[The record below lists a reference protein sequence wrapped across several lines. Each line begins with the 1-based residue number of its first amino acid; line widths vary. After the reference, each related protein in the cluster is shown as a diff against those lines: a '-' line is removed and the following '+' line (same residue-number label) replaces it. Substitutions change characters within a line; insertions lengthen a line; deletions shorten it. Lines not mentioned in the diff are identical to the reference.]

1 MAGTFR
7 QIPLDEL
14 EKAAG
19 GVNQIV
25 NSEHGRTMT
34 VTGLDADGWLAVRS
48 QPVSKEEFIIGR
60 LVNGDQVEVVG
71 SVNVNVSPDPKVVNH
86 VWVYAPGLKISGWV
100 NSRYIQ

>member
-7 QIPLDEL
+7 EIPLGEL

-19 GVNQIV
+19 GVQQIV

-48 QPVSKEEFIIGR
+48 QPVTKEEFIIGR
-60 LVNGDQVEVVG
+60 LVNGDRVEVMG
-71 SVNVNVSPDPKVVNH
+71 SVNVSPDPKVVNY
-86 VWVYAPGLKISGWV
+86 VWAYVPGLKISGWV

>member
-25 NSEHGRTMT
+25 NSERGRTLT
-34 VTGLDADGWLAVRS
+34 VTGLDGDGWLAVRS
-48 QPVSKEEFIIGR
+48 QPVTRDEYIIGR
-60 LVNGDQVEVVG
+60 LVNGDQVEVMG
-71 SVNVNVSPDPKVVNH
+71 SVNVSPDPKVVNY
-86 VWVYAPGLKISGWV
+86 VWAYVPGLKISGWV
-100 NSRYIQ
+100 NSRYIK

>member
-14 EKAAG
+14 EKAVG
-19 GVNQIV
+19 GVQQIV

-48 QPVSKEEFIIGR
+48 QPVSKEEFIVGR
-60 LVNGDQVEVVG
+60 LVNGDQVEVMG
-71 SVNVNVSPDPKVVNH
+71 SVNVSPDPMVVNY
-86 VWVYAPGLKISGWV
+86 VWAYVPGLKISGWV

>member
-25 NSEHGRTMT
+25 NSERGRTLT
-34 VTGLDADGWLAVRS
+34 VTGLDGDGWLAVRS
-48 QPVSKEEFIIGR
+48 QPVTRDEYIIGR
-60 LVNGDQVEVVG
+60 LVNGDQVEVMG
-71 SVNVNVSPDPKVVNH
+71 SVNVSPDPKVVNY
-86 VWVYAPGLKISGWV
+86 VWAYVPGLKISGWV
-100 NSRYIQ
+100 NSRYIR

>member
-25 NSEHGRTMT
+25 NSEHGRTLT
-34 VTGLDADGWLAVRS
+34 VTGLDGDGWLAVRS
-48 QPVSKEEFIIGR
+48 QPVTRDEYIIGR
-60 LVNGDQVEVVG
+60 LVNGDQVEVMG
-71 SVNVNVSPDPKVVNH
+71 SVNVSPDPKVVNY
-86 VWVYAPGLKISGWV
+86 VWAYVPGLKISGWV